1 MLNMTRRVFPKEE
14 DDEPGAPSKAQMVFD
29 QQVGKFDDFLKV
41 GACQLKVRK
50 NWFSKDAK

>member
-14 DDEPGAPSKAQMVFD
+14 DDGPGVPSKAQMVFD

-41 GACQLKVRK
+41 GACQLEVRK
-50 NWFSKDAK
+50 NWFSEDAK